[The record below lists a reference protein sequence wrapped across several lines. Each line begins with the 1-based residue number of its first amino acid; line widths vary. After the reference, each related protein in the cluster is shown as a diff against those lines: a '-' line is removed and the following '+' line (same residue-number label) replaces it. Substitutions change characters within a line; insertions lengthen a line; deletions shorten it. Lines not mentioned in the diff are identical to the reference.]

1 MVLTYPI
8 SVGSWRSPMDL
19 TRLVPLRRRQWYRP
33 DGVWRLQEMQRR
45 MIRHLQEET
54 PQKKTSGLVGG

>member
-1 MVLTYPI
+1 
-8 SVGSWRSPMDL
+8 MDL

-33 DGVWRLQEMQRR
+33 DAVRRLQEMQRR

-54 PQKKTSGLVGG
+54 PQKKHRGWLVVEPYPLNKWLVNG